1 MELKLNIYSKD
12 NKNKIEKT
20 YITDTVNIMF
30 GTIEDI
36 FEIVDI
42 EKINDNEEIVKMV
55 IKGMKLLKP
64 FLKNVFDGLTDD
76 ELRQTNIKE
85 LVIVFVEIFK
95 YTFNEIMSMPN
106 SKN

>member
-1 MELKLNIYSKD
+1 MELKLNIYSKE
-12 NKNKIEKT
+12 NKNEIEKT
-20 YITDTVNIMF
+20 YVTDTVNIMF

-64 FLKNVFDGLTDD
+64 FLKNVFDGLSDD

-85 LVIVFVEIFK
+85 LVVVFVEIFK
-95 YTFNEIMSMPN
+95 YTFNEIMGMPN

>member
-1 MELKLNIYSKD
+1 MELKLNIYSKE
-12 NKNKIEKT
+12 NKNEIEKT
-20 YITDTVNIMF
+20 YVTDTVNIMF

-85 LVIVFVEIFK
+85 LVVVFVEIFK
-95 YTFNEIMSMPN
+95 YTFNEIMGMPN

>member
-20 YITDTVNIMF
+20 YTTDTVNIMF

-42 EKINDNEEIVKMV
+42 EKINNNEEIVKMV
-55 IKGMKLLKP
+55 IKGLKLLKP
-64 FLKNVFDGLTDD
+64 FLKNVFDDLTDD

-85 LVIVFVEIFK
+85 LVVVFVEIFK
-95 YTFNEIMSMPN
+95 YTFNEIMGMPN

>member
-1 MELKLNIYSKD
+1 MELKLNIYSKE
-12 NKNKIEKT
+12 NKNEIEKT
-20 YITDTVNIMF
+20 YITDTVNVMF

-42 EKINDNEEIVKMV
+42 EKINNNEEIVKMV

-85 LVIVFVEIFK
+85 LVVVFVEIFK
-95 YTFNEIMSMPN
+95 YTFNEIMGMPN

>member
-1 MELKLNIYSKD
+1 MELKLNIYSKE
-12 NKNKIEKT
+12 NKNEIEKT

-42 EKINDNEEIVKMV
+42 EKINNNEEIVKMI

-85 LVIVFVEIFK
+85 LVVVFVEIFK
-95 YTFNEIMSMPN
+95 YTFNEIMGMPN

>member
-20 YITDTVNIMF
+20 YTTDTVNIMF

-42 EKINDNEEIVKMV
+42 EKINNNEEIVKTV
-55 IKGMKLLKP
+55 IKGLKLLKP
-64 FLKNVFDGLTDD
+64 FLKNVFDDLTDD

-85 LVIVFVEIFK
+85 LVVVFVEIFK
-95 YTFNEIMSMPN
+95 YTFNEIMGMPN

>member
-1 MELKLNIYSKD
+1 MELKLNIYSKE
-12 NKNKIEKT
+12 NKNEIEKT

-42 EKINDNEEIVKMV
+42 EKINNNEEIVKMV

-85 LVIVFVEIFK
+85 LVVVFVEIFK
-95 YTFNEIMSMPN
+95 YTFNEIMGMPN